1 MKNVNH
7 HQVAEIQLVYS
18 SKIKA
23 SQRQTLSD
31 PRNAEAILRQSWNP
45 QTIELFE
52 QFKVLLLNQANQVL
66 GIYCASCGGVSQT
79 VVDVKL
85 LFCAALKAN
94 ASAIIIAHNHP
105 SGNLKASDA
114 DIQITRKLSEAAS
127 LLDIRLLDHIIL
139 TQESYFS
146 FSDKGL
152 L

>member
-7 HQVAEIQLVYS
+7 HQIAEIQLVYS

-52 QFKVLLLNQANQVL
+52 QFKVLLLSQANQVL

-94 ASAIIIAHNHP
+94 ASAI
-105 SGNLKASDA
+105 LRE
-114 DIQITRKLSEAAS
+114 T
-127 LLDIRLLDHIIL
+127 
-139 TQESYFS
+139 
-146 FSDKGL
+146 
-152 L
+152 